1 MAEAKEKTEWQGLQ
15 PDLYNIPQGF
25 DKAAAVS
32 AARREFGDSEQ
43 SFGEK
48 AEHRILRFVDT
59 DYILAADDNTALDT
73 LYKAENKRYQA
84 QIAELYGTFQ
94 KKEAALNGDIAQKAA

>member
-1 MAEAKEKTEWQGLQ
+1 MADAKEKTEWQGLQ

-73 LYKAENKRYQA
+73 LYKASGADRGTVRNFSEKRSR
-84 QIAELYGTFQ
+84 AER
-94 KKEAALNGDIAQKAA
+94 